1 MAFSR
6 QEIFEAADSIFPML
20 AQLPNDYTHNTGTLA
35 IALAEKLQYDKTQKA
50 YDVLRKI
57 AEMGYP
63 GAAKGEARTVK
74 RYGKS
79 YTQTPWLWRKVSE
92 QEAAGWKQAIV
103 DRPRAAGPYSAIEDR
118 LEQIEKRLE
127 KLEALAYPD

>member
-6 QEIFEAADSIFPML
+6 QEIFEAADGIFPML
-20 AQLPNDYTHNTGTLA
+20 AQLPEGYSHNTGTIA
-35 IALAEKLQYDKTQKA
+35 IALAEKLKYDKTQIA

-63 GAAKGEARTVK
+63 GAAKGEPRAVK

-79 YTQTPWLWRKVSE
+79 YMQAPWLWRKVSE
-92 QEAAGWKQAIV
+92 QEAADWKQAV
-103 DRPRAAGPYSAIEDR
+103 EAKPRAAGPYAAID
-118 LEQIEKRLE
+118 EQIEQIKKRLE
-127 KLEALAYPD
+127 KLEALAYSG